1 MVTAFGPTQQEREAL
16 LEAARRIAP
25 QIRDAAGEIEA
36 ARQLPDHVV
45 QLLRQA
51 GAFRMIQ
58 PRSWG
63 GHDADPVTQILF
75 IEEIAKADASA
86 AWCVMIGCDGGLL
99 SRELDQRVAREM
111 YADIDAVTCGAAFP
125 PGKAVPVEGG
135 YRATGRWPY
144 LSGITHA
151 AWAQLIFEVV
161 DDATG
166 AGEAAP
172 SYVRLVVPR
181 HEVTVLDTWRTTG
194 MRGTGSYD
202 IELNDLFV
210 PNERCIPRRASGGPA
225 VDDPLRHPAWLLPKH
240 MGVPLGVARAAH
252 DEVLALTHDRVA
264 VRGVLRDDPLTQATL
279 GETEARIG
287 AARAYALSAADTA
300 WREVCATGELSDR
313 NRAGLRL
320 AITYIHQECLA
331 VVERLYAIAGSA
343 ALYTERS
350 TLDRRLRDMHAMNQ
364 HVVIGVANYA
374 VAGRVLLGLGAG
386 APFW

>member
-16 LEAARRIAP
+16 LEGARRIAP
-25 QIRDAAGEIEA
+25 QIRDAADEIEA
-36 ARQLPDHVV
+36 GRQLPDHVV

-58 PRSWG
+58 PKAWG
-63 GHDADPVTQILF
+63 GHDADPVTQIMF

-166 AGEAAP
+166 AGEAP
-172 SYVRLVVPR
+172 SSYVRLVVPR

-252 DEVLALTHDRVA
+252 DEVLALTQDRVA

-287 AARAYALSAADTA
+287 AARAYALSAADAA
-300 WREVCATGELSDR
+300 WREVCATGDMSDR

-320 AITYIHQECLA
+320 AITYTHQECLA
-331 VVERLYAIAGSA
+331 VVEQLYAIAGSA